1 MANGTGFYVMNKETN
16 TAYLHT
22 HIGFSENRAIIFDG
36 SAKMRWNFTI
46 F

>member
-36 SAKMRWNFTI
+36 SVENACNFTI